1 MSGDTPATL
10 SLDLLGIPYRLFEH
24 VHPPASLEEAASQRG
39 QLPEQVIRSIL
50 FKCHGQEFFLT
61 LMAGPGQISW
71 RKLRLHLG
79 VSRISMASAEEVL
92 TVTGYAVGAVSPLGL
107 PQPLRIL
114 ADASVF
120 RPEQISLGS
129 GVRGLAIVMKPSDL
143 RRALGKVEIGNFA

>member
-24 VHPPASLEEAASQRG
+24 VQPPESLEEAASQRG
-39 QLPEQVIRSIL
+39 QLQEQVIRSIL

-107 PQPLRIL
+107 PQPLRFL

-143 RRALGKVEIGNFA
+143 RRGLGKVEIGNFA

>member
-24 VHPPASLEEAASQRG
+24 VQPPESLEEAASQRG
-39 QLPEQVIRSIL
+39 QTPEQVIRSIL
-50 FKCHGQEFFLT
+50 FKCHGQDFFLT

-71 RKLRLHLG
+71 RKLRLHLD